1 MAGPLASSLVQRPS
15 FLWDLTWATNALW
28 TRAAKVATL
37 LDRVGAEVN

>member
-1 MAGPLASSLVQRPS
+1 MAGPLASSP
-15 FLWDLTWATNALW
+15 DLTWATNALW